1 MLFMLFMVKISFL
14 RELAVVLSWR
24 VAKSIAPEEGVSNL

>member
-14 RELAVVLSWR
+14 RELAVLFFRR